1 MAYTD
6 SQVLSATVAT
16 TAESSLGSFSIPA
29 GRSYTITNL
38 WTGGVGGTFRIAV
51 DTYPS
56 MQGKYVQNS
65 TAPTSIEGTNKHPV
79 NIALS
84 GPAELT
90 GYVTQAAAT
99 STVCKMEIQYIDSAG
114 ATN

>member
-6 SQVLSATVAT
+6 SQVLSATVAA
-16 TAESSLGSFSIPA
+16 TAETSLGSFSIPA
-29 GRSYTITNL
+29 GRQYTITNL
-38 WTGGVGGTFRIAV
+38 WAGGVGGTFRIAV

-56 MQGKYVQNS
+56 MQGNYIQNS
-65 TAPTSIEGTNKHPV
+65 TTPVEMGATDTHPV

-90 GYVTQAAAT
+90 GYITNTAST
-99 STVCKMEIQYIDSAG
+99 STLCKLEVQYIDSAG

>member
-6 SQVLSATVAT
+6 SQILNATVAST
-16 TAESSLGSFSIPA
+16 SETSLGSFSIPA

-38 WTGGVGGTFRIAV
+38 WAGGVGGTFRIAV

-56 MQGKYVQNS
+56 MQGKYMQNS
-65 TAPTSIEGTNKHPV
+65 TSPTEMGATNTHPV

-90 GYVTQAAAT
+90 GYISNAAAT
-99 STVCKMEIQYIDSAG
+99 STSCNLMVEYIDSAG